1 MTAAVEEQ
9 AEARTGGLSAD
20 LLEEQI
26 KGNHLTANHHRAWM
40 LDAVGQFDEQQ
51 LAETYGEK
59 RRRLGSVANS
69 TSQKRPRLSMYAWH
83 GDCGSIGG
91 CSTRLNPG

>member
-9 AEARTGGLSAD
+9 AQARTGGLSAD

-40 LDAVGQFDEQQ
+40 LDAVGQFD
-51 LAETYGEK
+51 
-59 RRRLGSVANS
+59 
-69 TSQKRPRLSMYAWH
+69 
-83 GDCGSIGG
+83 
-91 CSTRLNPG
+91 